1 MMEYFKNSIIPI
13 YENIINYNVKLAKLA
28 KENIETTN
36 KMLKEHENLIE
47 SSNIIQQNINNFKNN
62 SKHNLEL
69 IGEIYNINYIDKIR
83 IEVEK
88 LKERISEISLN
99 NLNRLKGIK
108 FDEGKDVIT
117 GYDQFCKEKNENNAS
132 ETKANNEKTNNTIKK
147 KNFKDKYYLSIHI
160 ICEGDLIC
168 EFNKDN
174 KELMVKELSS
184 ILKRHK
190 NEIFVV
196 SNNKRNVINTFIK
209 KNESEIKKNYEVLCD
224 IKEYKEFNS
233 LLNDLF
239 YKECKIDIN
248 KYFDS
253 NGNTIDFNTSCNLK
267 RGTEDYDPPYGWMG
281 FGLKVIDK
289 FGDNNWLN
297 DKNEKSE
304 WAISYH
310 GIGYFYDSDD
320 IKNAIEDI
328 IKNGL
333 K

>member
-1 MMEYFKNSIIPI
+1 
-13 YENIINYNVKLAKLA
+13 
-28 KENIETTN
+28 
-36 KMLKEHENLIE
+36 
-47 SSNIIQQNINNFKNN
+47 
-62 SKHNLEL
+62 
-69 IGEIYNINYIDKIR
+69 
-83 IEVEK
+83 
-88 LKERISEISLN
+88 
-99 NLNRLKGIK
+99 
-108 FDEGKDVIT
+108 
-117 GYDQFCKEKNENNAS
+117 
-132 ETKANNEKTNNTIKK
+132 
-147 KNFKDKYYLSIHI
+147 
-160 ICEGDLIC
+160 
-168 EFNKDN
+168 
-174 KELMVKELSS
+174 MVKELSS

-289 FGDNNWLN
+289 FENNNWLN
-297 DKNEKSE
+297 NKNEKSE

-310 GIGYFYDSDD
+310 GIGYFYDSDH

-333 K
+333 KQGEKSEGIVLFPEVKLAENNCGSFEFKGKKYKAILMVKTLIRKIQKKE